1 MIDLAQCDSTLRQ
14 LDKPVK
20 DWGCFTGEGKLV
32 RVFTSQSSAIRYLL
46 NNHYSDNNAF
56 IKPI

>member
-14 LDKPVK
+14 LNNDIK

-32 RVFTSQSSAIRYLL
+32 RVFTNQSSAMRYLL
-46 NNHYSDNNAF
+46 NNHYSDDNAF